1 MQLDTRNNSKLIWLI
16 AGGLVVIIALAS
28 ALFWLKADQDQTKT
42 EATSTQK
49 APPQATAP
57 LLAQPLEQT
66 AASEATTHTLVDK
79 TILTEPVS
87 ENESLAKEEIAKL
100 EDIQKQL
107 QDQQQSLESQHA
119 DADQLI
125 KLKEEQLKLL
135 EQQLAAEQKH
145 S

>member
-16 AGGLVVIIALAS
+16 AGGLVIIIVLAS

-49 APPQATAP
+49 VPPKATAP
-57 LLAQPLEQT
+57 PLAQPLEQT
-66 AASEATTHTLVDK
+66 AASEATTHTLVDE